1 MKKKATAITAI
12 IILLTLVVAEFSFG
26 TASANEG
33 YEYAYGAASTLYASK
48 WQQRTWD
55 INYLGWALA
64 EIYDQF
70 EDQGSYEI
78 VGWYW
83 FEAYQ
88 IWVPVYAWVPV
99 YGQLLSY
106 DHNWYWSTM
115 TYKIQN
121 AENDAYHST
130 AEVFYYGHMGMQLI
144 PGTGTYRYAFH
155 QSGEQTGAEPS
166 NIWDYMIY
174 SYTVDNYDFALLWVC
189 NNANTI
195 GGTSPSTH
203 GMPYCW
209 FHRTLGE
216 NGYSPG
222 DGGSDC
228 FISFTGASPCIGDGM
243 GTYGPYTENL
253 YKHWLVFFY
262 YFALNGY
269 SIKGALE
276 QASYMVGY
284 NNYWLDTNNRLSQG
298 FDYMFPGWVGDPE
311 DEPEDWP
318 EAGDYPGQM
327 RVYGNAN
334 IYLPQS

>member
-1 MKKKATAITAI
+1 MRKMITIAATALVLALITAE
-12 IILLTLVVAEFSFG
+12 VSFG
-26 TASANEG
+26 IAYANEG
-33 YEYAYGAASTLYASK
+33 YEYDYGAASTLYGSK

-55 INYLGWALA
+55 ITYLQYALGD
-64 EIYDQF
+64 IYDQF
-70 EDQGSYEI
+70 AAQGNYE
-78 VGWYW
+78 VVDWYW
-83 FEAYQ
+83 DENYQ
-88 IWVPVYAWVPV
+88 VWFPIYEWVAD

-106 DHNWYWSTM
+106 DQNWYWSTM

-144 PGTGTYRYAFH
+144 PGTSTYRFAFH
-155 QSGEQTGAEPS
+155 ESGEQTGSEPS
-166 NIWDYMIY
+166 KIWDNMVY
-174 SYTVDNYDFALLWVC
+174 SYTNDNYDFALLWVC
-189 NNANTI
+189 NNANAI
-195 GGTSPSTH
+195 GGTSPAIY

-209 FHRTLGE
+209 FHRTLGSS
-216 NGYSPG
+216 GYSPG

-243 GTYGPYTENL
+243 GTYNQNGENL

-284 NNYWLDTNNRLSQG
+284 NNYWLDSNNRLSQG
-298 FDYMFPGWVGDPE
+298 WAYMFPGWVGGN
-311 DEPEDWP
+311 EPPDWP
-318 EAGDYPGQM
+318 DAGNYTGQM
-327 RVYGNAN
+327 LVYGNAN
-334 IYLPQS
+334 IYLP